1 MDLKPV
7 SQSHD
12 GENHSGTGESTLRKK
27 RVLLLSEG
35 FGAGHTQAAYA
46 LSSSLRK
53 LSPHVQTKVLEL
65 GSFLNPKM
73 APLIVSAY
81 RKTVTS
87 QPRLMGYVYRHQKS
101 FNRLTTLALHR
112 LFYTHT
118 QNIVRQLKPDIIVC
132 THFIPSAVV
141 SRLKRLDHGFK
152 APLVTVITDY
162 DAHASWISP
171 EVDRYLVSTPEVKAK
186 LRRRSVSA
194 AKILVTGMPVHPSF
208 WEHPGRE
215 EILEQFSLRDM
226 PTVMVMGG
234 GWGLMNDEVV
244 NEALVSWR
252 EKVQLVFCLGTNDKL
267 LEVMKEEPRYNH
279 PNISLIGF
287 TREIDKLMEVS
298 DLLVTKPGGMTCS
311 EGLAKGIPMLFYHPL
326 PGQEEENCRYFTAA
340 GLGEP
345 ISSLEVVDKWMERL
359 LNNYGEVQARRQ
371 RHLEEIDRFHPLQSA
386 QSIIDMLQ

>member
-1 MDLKPV
+1 M
-7 SQSHD
+7 
-12 GENHSGTGESTLRKK
+12 RKK

-53 LSPHVQTKVLEL
+53 LSPHIQTRVLEL
-65 GSFLNPKM
+65 GNFLNPKM

-141 SRLKRLDHGFK
+141 SRLKRLDPGFK

-186 LRRRSVSA
+186 LHRRSVPS
-194 AKILVTGMPVHPSF
+194 AKIQVTGMPVHPSF
-208 WEHPGRE
+208 WEHPGRQ
-215 EILEQFSLRDM
+215 EILEQFSLQDL
-226 PTVMVMGG
+226 PTVLVMGG
-234 GWGLMNDEVV
+234 GWGMMNDNVV
-244 NEALVSWR
+244 NEGLAGWR
-252 EKVQLVFCLGTNDKL
+252 EKVQIVFCLGRNEKL
-267 LEVMKEEPRYNH
+267 LDEMKADPAYRH

-287 TREIDKLMEVS
+287 TRDIDKLMEVS

-311 EGLAKGIPMLFYHPL
+311 EGLAKGIPMLFHNPL
-326 PGQEEENCRYFTAA
+326 PGQEEENVRYFTSA
-340 GLGEP
+340 GLGEA

-359 LNNYGEVQARRQ
+359 LYHYDDVQAKRKS
-371 RHLEEIDRFHPLQSA
+371 HLEAIAKFHPLQSA
-386 QSIIDMLQ
+386 QSIIDMLD